1 MRQWLGIE
9 FSAYAL
15 GFVMLIT
22 IAWKHGNASDAVA
35 FVVWAMAAA
44 FLTRVVAGI
53 CRRVIRTRELDRR
66 NRSM

>member
-1 MRQWLGIE
+1 
-9 FSAYAL
+9 
-15 GFVMLIT
+15 MLIT